1 LCFVMIVFNS
11 DYVLGESLRS
21 ILPFGPLVVT
31 AGPCGYWREAG
42 YKTSTDNT
50 NNILDA
56 HRDFGRGIIDIVH
69 GQFSEKDEMMNATA
83 HLVPEDT
90 THVFMVDSDE
100 VWRKRDIEKIIGLL
114 ENGRYD
120 SVGFT
125 ADSFFGG
132 FDYILGGFERDFEVI
147 RIQRWYKGARWAT
160 HRPPTVLSPL
170 GQPWATQRH
179 LGAKETLQL
188 GITMPHYS
196 YVFPSQVAM
205 KHVYYSHYAPGITIP
220 NYPDEVFLPWVMG
233 DEKKRAE
240 IEEKWSGVHNFV
252 PQYRG
257 PCFTM
262 PFNGEHPK
270 EIENNIEELKDRI
283 AREVLGFTEAEAM
296 DC

>member
-1 LCFVMIVFNS
+1 MIVFNS
-11 DYVLGESLRS
+11 DYVLRESLRS
-21 ILPFGPLVVT
+21 VLPFGPLVVT
-31 AGPCGYWREAG
+31 EGPCGYWRDAG
-42 YKTSTDNT
+42 YKTSTDGT
-50 NNILDA
+50 NDILNA
-56 HRDFGRGIIDIVH
+56 HRDFGHGIIGVVH
-69 GQFSEKDEMMNATA
+69 GQFSEKDEMMNASA

-100 VWRKRDIEKIIGLL
+100 VWRKHDIEKIIGLL
-114 ENGRYD
+114 ESGEYD
-120 SVGFT
+120 SMGFT

-132 FDYILGGFERDFEVI
+132 FDHILGGFERDFEVI

-170 GQPWATQRH
+170 GQPWAALRH
-179 LGAKETLQL
+179 LSAKETLRL

-220 NYPDEVFLPWVMG
+220 DYPNEVFLPWVTG
-233 DEKKRAE
+233 DDNQRKE
-240 IEEKWSGVHNFV
+240 IEKRWSGVHNFV
-252 PQYRG
+252 PEYRG

-262 PFNGEHPK
+262 PFNGDHPS
-270 EIENNIEELKDRI
+270 EIGENIERLKSRI
-283 AREVLGFTEAEAM
+283 AQEISVFRKTGQL